1 MNSPDS
7 SDINIE
13 KLLKFIH
20 SLPAYSSPKERGVY
34 LRVDAT
40 PSELEAFRIK
50 FAKKN

>member
-1 MNSPDS
+1 MNPPDI
-7 SDINIE
+7 SDD

-40 PSELEAFRIK
+40 PSELEAFRTK
-50 FAKKN
+50 FAKKK